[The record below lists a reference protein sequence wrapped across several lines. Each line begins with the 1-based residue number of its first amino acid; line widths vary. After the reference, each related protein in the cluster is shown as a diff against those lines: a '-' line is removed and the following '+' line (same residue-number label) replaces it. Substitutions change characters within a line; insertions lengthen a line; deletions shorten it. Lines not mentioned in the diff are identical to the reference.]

1 MICRLR
7 ISSCLLSFAFLSY
20 PMIVRSL
27 YIFLLSC
34 LFISQYLM
42 SELAEQPPIMYIT
55 CWDVDWT
62 SNSLGHLIDTY
73 LQFYTG
79 SKSLRDWLD
88 FSTPLTFV
96 LLLFQI
102 AAICLKCKTNSWSM
116 NGCSCLSQI
125 WYSLVHSAPRTRQ
138 QFSAVFVRAWQKV
151 ESELRANQMSAVK
164 ADASKI
170 TNHMG
175 GLNWQYIINCHLF
188 VVSFIVCM

>member
-1 MICRLR
+1 
-7 ISSCLLSFAFLSY
+7 
-20 PMIVRSL
+20 
-27 YIFLLSC
+27 
-34 LFISQYLM
+34 M
-42 SELAEQPPIMYIT
+42 SAELEI
-55 CWDVDWT
+55 
-62 SNSLGHLIDTY
+62 HLDIWLIHT
-73 LQFYTG
+73 
-79 SKSLRDWLD
+79 LD
-88 FSTPLTFV
+88 FTQGPKVCEFDSIFQPRWPYV

-102 AAICLKCKTNSWSM
+102 AAICLKCKTNLWSM
-116 NGCSCLSQI
+116 NGCWCLSQI

-151 ESELRANQMSAVK
+151 GSELRANQMSAVK